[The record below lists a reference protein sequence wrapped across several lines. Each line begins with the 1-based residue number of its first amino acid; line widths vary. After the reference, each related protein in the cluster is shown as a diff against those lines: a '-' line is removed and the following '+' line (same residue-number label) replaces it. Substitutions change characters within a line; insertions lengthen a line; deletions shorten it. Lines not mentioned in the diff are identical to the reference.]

1 MRAAFAATICYRPHD
16 YVILNMILN
25 FHYQF
30 ITALVN
36 PLLKLAHW
44 RMNGWTD
51 MEYDSTSISFEIHWC
66 MLKVSLIKD
75 YSYNKIWFSRLLIR
89 FFMFYK
95 NLQFR
100 SFYIPTEEHTF
111 WNEWDM
117 QYSCQNMNY
126 CLEEPKRFYLLW
138 FGDLMGTN
146 CATGSKSI
154 FLNEH

>member
-44 RMNGWTD
+44 QMNGWTD

-75 YSYNKIWFSRLLIR
+75 YSYNKIWFSRLLNSLCFIKIFSSGHSIYQR
-89 FFMFYK
+89 K
-95 NLQFR
+95 NTHFGMNGICNIHARIWIIALR
-100 SFYIPTEEHTF
+100 S
-111 WNEWDM
+111 
-117 QYSCQNMNY
+117 QNAFISY
-126 CLEEPKRFYLLW
+126 
-138 FGDLMGTN
+138 
-146 CATGSKSI
+146 GSVI
-154 FLNEH
+154 